1 MTSELKIILGIITV
15 SLIAVVAAVFFLGKP
30 SSQTN
35 LTPVDPAILVR
46 EDSQRVATD
55 SAKVTVVEFSDFQ
68 CPACQAAQPVVKR
81 MLTDYQG
88 RVNFVYRHFPL
99 TQHKNAFRAALAAEA
114 AGEQG
119 KFWEMHDK
127 LFDTQ
132 ENWELSEKAVEVFEG
147 YAQELGLDINKFRA
161 DRDTQKLSDKVKRD
175 TSDALAL
182 GVNSTPTFFINGIKT
197 PGVLDY
203 TDFKSKIDSEL
214 AR

>member
-1 MTSELKIILGIITV
+1 MTQELKVILGIITV

-35 LTPVDPAILVR
+35 QTVADPKILVR
-46 EDSQRVATD
+46 EDSYKIASD

-68 CPACQAAQPVVKR
+68 CPACQAAQPVVKQV
-81 MLTDYQG
+81 LTDYQG
-88 RVNFVYRHFPL
+88 RINFIYRHFPL
-99 TQHKNAFRAALAAEA
+99 TQHKNAFAAALASEA

-132 ENWELSEKAVEVFEG
+132 ENWELSDKPTEVFEG
-147 YAQELGLDINKFRA
+147 YAQELELDIDKFRA
-161 DRDTQKLSDKVKRD
+161 DRDSRELSDKIKRD
-175 TSDALAL
+175 TGDALAL

-197 PGVLDY
+197 PGVLSY
-203 TDFKSKIDSEL
+203 SDFKSKLDSEL
-214 AR
+214 AK